1 MPVIARRSVA
11 KTPDESEEIGPR
23 ITPAM
28 TTELQDRGTS
38 IEHVHVHVHA
48 HAHRQAADGTTAA
61 HINAKDRDLP
71 PRRGGGSR
79 ARLHLSQ

>member
-1 MPVIARRSVA
+1 MPVIATRSVA
-11 KTPDESEEIGPR
+11 KTTDESEEIGPR

-38 IEHVHVHVHA
+38 IEHVHVHV

>member
-1 MPVIARRSVA
+1 MPVIARRSVT

-48 HAHRQAADGTTAA
+48 HRHAADGTTAA

>member
-1 MPVIARRSVA
+1 MPVIATRSVA
-11 KTPDESEEIGPR
+11 KTTDESEEIGPR

-48 HAHRQAADGTTAA
+48 HRQAADGMTAA

>member
-38 IEHVHVHVHA
+38 IEHVHVH
-48 HAHRQAADGTTAA
+48 AHRQAADGTTAA

>member
-1 MPVIARRSVA
+1 MPVIATRSVA
-11 KTPDESEEIGPR
+11 KTTDESEEIGPR

-38 IEHVHVHVHA
+38 IEHVHVHA

>member
-38 IEHVHVHVHA
+38 IEHVHGHV

-71 PRRGGGSR
+71 PRRGGESR
-79 ARLHLSQ
+79 ARPHLSQ

>member
-48 HAHRQAADGTTAA
+48 HRQAADGTTAA
-61 HINAKDRDLP
+61 HINAKDRGLP